1 MTTGVKLLPGYE
13 TFILAPVI
21 EVNGEPNVITST
33 GLVPCSALTA
43 AAINEYQSITSTTPT
58 QAGAGGN
65 ISCAILNDMKLGL
78 AASDTDKSKTLCS
91 KGDTQTPTL
100 YKFDAEINLVRDAS
114 PTATGLYNL
123 AHSLTRAPDAA
134 YAIIH
139 RVKGGKDSSETFAT
153 GDEVDVYYV
162 WTDNPV
168 PGYGDAKYQDDG
180 VKFISR
186 GWVNIGYTL
195 AA

>member
-13 TFILAPVI
+13 TVILAPVV
-21 EVNGEPNVITST
+21 EVNGEPNIITST
-33 GLVPCSALTA
+33 GLVPCSAATVA
-43 AAINEYQSITSTTPT
+43 ALNEYQSIVTATPT

-78 AASDTDKSKTLCS
+78 AGSDTDKSKTLCS

-100 YKFDAEINLVRDAS
+100 YKFDAEFNVLRDAS
-114 PTATGLYNL
+114 TSANGLFNL
-123 AHSLTRAPDAA
+123 AHNLLRAPDAA

-139 RVKGGKDSSETFAT
+139 RVKGGKDSTETFAV
-153 GDEVDVYYV
+153 GDEVDIYYV

-168 PGYGDAKYQDDG
+168 PGYGDAKYQDEG
-180 VKFISR
+180 VKFVPR
-186 GWVNIGYTL
+186 GWVNIGYVL